1 MCILSMKSEYFVL
14 SISEWYLLFFAKL
27 RSYRVKNQKVMM
39 ENFSHAAKCSSI
51 NDGATLSLSI
61 YHVGNNKDIG

>member
-1 MCILSMKSEYFVL
+1 MYTQSMKSEYFLL

-27 RSYRVKNQKVMM
+27 RSHRVKNEKVMM
-39 ENFSHAAKCSSI
+39 ENLSQLNACSSI

-61 YHVGNNKDIG
+61 YHVGNNKDIN